1 MSGGFGVGEV
11 CTVASSVTMV
21 GLVVMPVIVLD
32 LFNLF
37 DLSASSDN
45 IVACNLFAA
54 RVLSRVQL
62 LAAEMRCTSGCAG
75 RCAAGKL

>member
-21 GLVVMPVIVLD
+21 GLVIMPVLMLD
-32 LFNLF
+32 LF
-37 DLSASSDN
+37 DLSASGDT

-54 RVLSRVQL
+54 GVLSRVRL
-62 LAAEMRCTSGCAG
+62 LAAELRCTSGCAE
-75 RCAAGKL
+75 RRAAGKL

>member
-21 GLVVMPVIVLD
+21 GLVIMLVLVFD
-32 LFNLF
+32 LL
-37 DLSASSDN
+37 DLSASGDN
-45 IVACNLFAA
+45 VVACNLFAA
-54 RVLSRVQL
+54 GVLSRVRL
-62 LAAEMRCTSGCAG
+62 LAAEVRWTSGCAE